1 MKFSVDKQEK
11 YVVLELQE
19 EKFTNEIAP
28 GLKSELYMLSAEG
41 FKNIILDLSNV
52 VECKDAQDL
61 SSLLVGDRLCKSAGG
76 LFVVA
81 GVTDELETI
90 IALSNIFNSIV
101 FVSNVEE
108 AVDFVYMDDL
118 ENDLKSEK

>member
-1 MKFSVDKQEK
+1 
-11 YVVLELQE
+11 
-19 EKFTNEIAP
+19 
-28 GLKSELYMLSAEG
+28 
-41 FKNIILDLSNV
+41 
-52 VECKDAQDL
+52 
-61 SSLLVGDRLCKSAGG
+61 SSLLVGGRLCKSAGG

-81 GVTDELETI
+81 RVTNELETI